1 MLSLLTTLQRICYS
15 PMMINEHSPKSQA
28 TFATLLYLL
37 GIEHLRLTVKFQG
50 LDARLTGVSGEGSPE
65 DLGLVRS

>member
-1 MLSLLTTLQRICYS
+1 
-15 PMMINEHSPKSQA
+15 MMINEHSPKSQA